1 MSTTSPLIGITA
13 EWNPFH
19 AGHAAMID
27 TIKKA
32 HPEASLIAI
41 MSGAF
46 VQRGEPALFDKWTRA
61 RWAVRAGVD
70 AVFEFPALYAL
81 QSADRFSCHAA
92 SMLHA
97 MGVNMIAFGAE
108 SLTKD
113 ELLTAA
119 RWAVSEDYEHLLHE
133 RIADGLS
140 YGEAAHEAMAAY
152 SPYLAGELTKPNNL
166 LGFRYTETIL
176 RNHYDMDSLVIPR
189 DMEHPI
195 SATSARRE
203 LLSQKR
209 TALLAP
215 AAEEEAARLMEEGR
229 YTDPARYEDCC
240 HLLSRLMPREA
251 LQKAGLFKEGLEY
264 KWEKESQRISYEEML
279 AATKSK
285 RYLRSSL
292 KRLGAELLL
301 SPTALPSPFLA
312 PPDPSY
318 ARLLALRREKS
329 ALLRNL
335 PLPIITSTAKALKT
349 LPQEAAAM
357 LEMDIRASDV
367 QSFCQASMKYRKGK
381 MDFYT
386 SPVMV
391 D

>member
-1 MSTTSPLIGITA
+1 
-13 EWNPFH
+13 
-19 AGHAAMID
+19 MID
-27 TIKKA
+27 IIKKA
-32 HPEASLIAI
+32 YPQAPLIAI

-61 RWAVRAGVD
+61 GWAVRSGVD

-113 ELLTAA
+113 ELISAA
-119 RWAVSEDYEHLLHE
+119 GWAISEDYEHLLHE

-140 YGEAAHEAMAAY
+140 YGEAAHEAMAAAF
-152 SPYLAGELTKPNNL
+152 PYLADELTKPNNL

-176 RNHYDMDSLVIPR
+176 RKHYDMDILVIPR
-189 DMEHPI
+189 DMEHPV

-209 TALLAP
+209 TALLSPPDAKQ
-215 AAEEEAARLMEEGR
+215 AAKLMEEGH

-240 HLLSRLMPREA
+240 HLLSRLMPLEA
-251 LQKAGLFKEGLEY
+251 LQATGLFKEGLEY
-264 KWEKESQRISYEEML
+264 KWAKESQRISYEEML

-301 SPTALPSPFLA
+301 SPAALSSPFLA

-318 ARLLALRREKS
+318 ARLLALKREKS
-329 ALLRNL
+329 ALLRDL
-335 PLPIITSTAKALKT
+335 PLPIITSTAKAMKT
-349 LPQEAAAM
+349 LPKEAAAM
-357 LEMDIRASDV
+357 LEMDIRACDV
-367 QSFCQASMKYRKGK
+367 QSFCQKEKRYRKGK

-386 SPVMV
+386 SPVIV

>member
-19 AGHAAMID
+19 AGHSAMID
-27 TIKKA
+27 IIKKA
-32 HPEASLIAI
+32 YPQAPLIAI

-61 RWAVRAGVD
+61 GWAVRSGVD

-81 QSADRFSCHAA
+81 QSADHFSCHAA

-113 ELLTAA
+113 ELISAA
-119 RWAVSEDYEHLLHE
+119 GWAISEDYEHLLHE

-140 YGEAAHEAMAAY
+140 YGEAAHEAMAAAF
-152 SPYLAGELTKPNNL
+152 PYLADELTKPNNL

-176 RNHYDMDSLVIPR
+176 RKHYDIDILVIPR
-189 DMEHPI
+189 DMEHPV

-209 TALLAP
+209 TALLSPPDAKQ
-215 AAEEEAARLMEEGR
+215 AAKLMEEGH

-240 HLLSRLMPREA
+240 HLLSRLMPLEA
-251 LQKAGLFKEGLEY
+251 LQATGLFKEGLEY
-264 KWEKESQRISYEEML
+264 KWAKESQRISYEEML

-301 SPTALPSPFLA
+301 SPAALSSPFLA

-318 ARLLALRREKS
+318 ARLLALKREKS
-329 ALLRNL
+329 ALLRDL
-335 PLPIITSTAKALKT
+335 PLPIITSTAKGMKT
-349 LPQEAAAM
+349 LPKEAAAM

-367 QSFCQASMKYRKGK
+367 QSFCQKGKRYRKGK

-386 SPVMV
+386 SPVIV